1 MKISQIFSALFPK
14 VNKAEGPKVSTT
26 QKTDSKLLKQ
36 RDEVKLE
43 TDARLRAALKAEL
56 RKGNAIDKERI
67 EELQKQVEDGTYKA
81 DTYDIAK
88 KIIGD

>member
-14 VNKAEGPKVSTT
+14 VNKAEGPKAPVTK
-26 QKTDSKLLKQ
+26 KTDSKLLKQ
-36 RDEVKLE
+36 RDEIKLE
-43 TDARLRAALKAEL
+43 TDVRLRAALKAEL
-56 RKGNAIDKERI
+56 RKGNAIDRERV
-67 EELQKQVEDGTYKA
+67 EALQKQVENGTYKA

>member
-14 VNKAEGPKVSTT
+14 VNKAEGPKASVT

-36 RDEVKLE
+36 PDEVKLE
-43 TDARLRAALKAEL
+43 TDARIIATLKAEI
-56 RKGNAIDKERI
+56 RKGNAIDRERV
-67 EELQKQVEDGTYKA
+67 EELQKQVENGTYKA
-81 DTYDIAK
+81 EAYDIAK